1 MKCEK
6 CDKDHDGKFGS
17 GRFCSKSCSN
27 SRERTTEFREK
38 VSTKLKIIRQPIEC
52 INCRISFKPKKK
64 FQAYCSRLCAQKI
77 NIKKAHESQKENPPN
92 WSEINRKSYANGNN
106 YVAGGTTKWLN
117 YKNIKVQGSYELR
130 MCYILDEMLL
140 RKDIKSWEYTKDK
153 YPYVDTDGTV
163 RTYLLDFKV
172 NLNDDTF
179 YYIET
184 KGYQKDND
192 LLKWKAV
199 KQLNINL
206 VIAFDKDIRLLE
218 ERYNL
223 IGVVV

>member
-6 CDKDHDGKFGS
+6 CNKDHDGTFGS
-17 GRFCSKSCSN
+17 GRFCSKACSN
-27 SRERTTEFREK
+27 SRIRTKEFKEK
-38 VSTKLKIIRQPIEC
+38 VSNKLKIVRESIKC
-52 INCRISFKPKKK
+52 DNCGLSFRPKKK
-64 FQAYCSRLCAQKI
+64 SQSYCCKLCAQQT
-77 NIKKAHESQKENPPN
+77 NIKKAHKSQMENPPN
-92 WSEINRKSYANGNN
+92 WSDINRKSYASGHN
-106 YVAGGTTKWLN
+106 YVAGGTTKWLE

-140 RKDIKSWEYTKDK
+140 RKDIESWEYTKDK
-153 YPYVDTDGTV
+153 YPYISGDGIV

-172 NLNDDTF
+172 NLSDGSF

-192 LLKWKAV
+192 LLKWKAI
-199 KQLNINL
+199 KDLNIKL
-206 VIAFDKDIRLLE
+206 VVAFDKDIRLLE